1 MIALAARS
9 AAAPPAPAFPLG
21 TAAAARLEQSVF
33 ASCLVK
39 PLGTVLSF
47 EFALAG
53 LVCVGAFK
61 QHPSFAWLFPADG
74 TMLLM
79 GASVALGVAVLA
91 RDGLSTRASFPIALY
106 FLFCAWML
114 LSIYWTK
121 SPTLAPLGDFFTRI
135 VVVNGA
141 IFALTL
147 AVVARSRG
155 RTLRFLAAGV
165 LLAAPLAIDY
175 ILAGSLSHRGV
186 LEDRNYSVIG
196 RVVSVAF
203 GTLFG
208 FMVYTR
214 VWTVRWLALALGGAL
229 LFYAS
234 LIVGSRQNF
243 LAMLIQVVVVL
254 AMGIHVTRGWR
265 AVRIRAGLVP
275 AALAVAAAAA
285 AVVALAQSGDGGWTL
300 RRLSALFRFFDGEAA
315 ADHSAQV
322 RVGYLAAAIAYWSD
336 SWSSLLFG
344 DGLFSFSHQFRGRYI
359 AGTHP
364 HNLVAAILCEFGLVG
379 LTLFALLVASLL
391 AAVNLRAMRSSPL
404 GAVLAALAAGA
415 AFRSLASGDLEGSF
429 VLLVH
434 LGLLASLRRPVL
446 VVATSDGS
454 CSDQPRAVAANVPAP
469 LGTAGGPG
477 AAGLPPPPAAS
488 PAVK

>member
-1 MIALAARS
+1 MTGLAALS
-9 AAAPPAPAFPLG
+9 LTPAFPPG
-21 TAAAARLEQSVF
+21 TAAGARLEQSAF
-33 ASCLVK
+33 ASHLVK
-39 PLGTVLSF
+39 PLGVVLSF
-47 EFALAG
+47 EFVLAG
-53 LVCVGAFK
+53 LVCVGAYK

-79 GASVALGVAVLA
+79 MLSVALGAVIVARSGITA
-91 RDGLSTRASFPIALY
+91 RATLPIALY
-106 FLFCAWML
+106 LLFCAWML
-114 LSIYWTK
+114 LSVFWTRAT
-121 SPTLAPLGDFFTRI
+121 SLAPLGEFFTRV
-135 VVVNGA
+135 VVVNGT
-141 IFALTL
+141 IFALAL
-147 AVVARSRG
+147 AVVARNRG

-165 LLAAPLAIDY
+165 LLAAPLAADY
-175 ILAGSLSHRGV
+175 VVNGGLGHKGL
-186 LEDRNYSVIG
+186 LEGRNYSLVG
-196 RVVSVAF
+196 RIVSVGF

-208 FMVYTR
+208 FMVYAR
-214 VWTVRWLALALGGAL
+214 VLTGRWLAFMLGAAA
-229 LFYAS
+229 LFYSS
-234 LIVGSRQNF
+234 LITGSRQSF
-243 LAMLIQVVVVL
+243 LAMVIQGAIVL
-254 AMGIHVTRGWR
+254 AMAVHVTRGAR
-265 AVRIRAGLVP
+265 SITIRAGVVP
-275 AALAVAAAAA
+275 AVLAVAAAVAG
-285 AVVALAQSGDGGWTL
+285 VVVLAQSGDGWTV
-300 RRLSALFRFFDGEAA
+300 RRLASLVRYLDGEAG
-315 ADHSAQV
+315 ADQSAQV
-322 RVGYLAAAIAYWSD
+322 RVGYLTAAIAYWSD

-344 DGLFSFSHQFRGRYI
+344 DGLFSFSQQFRGRYT

-364 HNLVAAILCEFGLVG
+364 HNLIAAILCEFGLVG

-391 AAVNLRAMRSSPL
+391 AIVDFRAVRSSPL